1 MRWKCGLWDLEVR
14 WWVVG
19 DFEKNITPWKLTYP
33 LKIDLGNCLPWPDH
47 SMFPWWKAHTEDI
60 TERKAPRKVSYH
72 VDAENEWSPQ
82 KSTPQKIGAL
92 FLLMGQNQALNLQLF
107 LLPSFGVENSF
118 FFRPRRAAAHGLGS
132 QAPSGWRLSQCPS
145 VGRNS
150 AFTNWDVKNFQT
162 HVNILSIVKKISA
175 KLICRIFFEPL
186 IVRRYLLQYF
196 FLMHV

>member
-1 MRWKCGLWDLEVR
+1 M
-14 WWVVG
+14 
-19 DFEKNITPWKLTYP
+19 
-33 LKIDLGNCLPWPDH
+33 LKI
-47 SMFPWWKAHTEDI
+47 
-60 TERKAPRKVSYH
+60 V
-72 VDAENEWSPQ
+72 
-82 KSTPQKIGAL
+82 
-92 FLLMGQNQALNLQLF
+92 
-107 LLPSFGVENSF
+107 

-196 FLMHV
+196 FWCMFKRWQNYRMALMCRRFLIEQWGFLLFFPTKNPELCEITRPAATVSFAGCFPSTIFPTYFLGLCCLQGYLSISQKCSCWPKIPLSK

>member
-1 MRWKCGLWDLEVR
+1 MWGSSTYLKMRFQVCSLGLGGK
-14 WWVVG
+14 VVG
-19 DFEKNITPWKLTYP
+19 DFEKDITLWKLTYP

-47 SMFPWWKAHTEDI
+47 SVFPWWKAHTEDI

-82 KSTPQKIGAL
+82 KSTPQKIGA
-92 FLLMGQNQALNLQLF
+92 FF
-107 LLPSFGVENSF
+107 V

-132 QAPSGWRLSQCPS
+132 QAPFGWRLSQFPS